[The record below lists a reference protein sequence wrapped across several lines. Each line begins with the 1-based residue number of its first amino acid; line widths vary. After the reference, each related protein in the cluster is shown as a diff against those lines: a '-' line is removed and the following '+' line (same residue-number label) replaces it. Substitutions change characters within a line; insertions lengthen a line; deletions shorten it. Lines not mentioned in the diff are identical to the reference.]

1 MMLPEMCMLW
11 SILWQRY
18 KTFHMSGEGLQY
30 SQVLELLIP
39 NKLMSMCNFSHYYN
53 CCHLRFTRKD
63 TFKCYHAW
71 WVRHVGLKSSRGR
84 TRFHAWDQWALLACA
99 DKTNPYKTGWSTAL
113 ICICWHLLV
122 LLWIQPPITYHA
134 YAWKFG
140 IFLPPRKSLEI
151 FFLIHIG
158 YSNFKLLV
166 HDLIWIKLFSPIMER
181 NDETN
186 NMAASKVYTSTK
198 EDPYEWTSTKET
210 FLCLN
215 HLRHHAR
222 HHGLVGNVF
231 PHVHLYFHS

>member
-1 MMLPEMCMLW
+1 
-11 SILWQRY
+11 
-18 KTFHMSGEGLQY
+18 
-30 SQVLELLIP
+30 
-39 NKLMSMCNFSHYYN
+39 
-53 CCHLRFTRKD
+53 
-63 TFKCYHAW
+63 
-71 WVRHVGLKSSRGR
+71 
-84 TRFHAWDQWALLACA
+84 
-99 DKTNPYKTGWSTAL
+99 
-113 ICICWHLLV
+113 
-122 LLWIQPPITYHA
+122 
-134 YAWKFG
+134 
-140 IFLPPRKSLEI
+140 LEI

-158 YSNFKLLV
+158 YSNFKLLA

-210 FLCLN
+210 FCLN